1 MKKIIIVMLLLVT
14 LITPFSVYSQDREVP
29 EAIRSGMQSFSQGE
43 YEQALLHFRDVIL
56 DSSQTGYHGEAYYW
70 IARSHLA
77 QERIDKAA
85 QNIDYFT
92 ANYRNHNRYPDALYQ
107 KGRILFLQKEY
118 EKVIRQLYEYIE
130 DYPSHDY
137 NSNALFWIGE
147 SFYALGH
154 FDKAE
159 RVYTALVRDYPRS
172 YKLEAARYRKSL
184 IELKQR
190 EQNLLKL
197 LKISHEE
204 YLKALEDFQQRERFY
219 EQAISSY
226 QRRLSAASSETDN
239 EMIKQL
245 NAEINAKQSEIQRL
259 QQKLE
264 AQERSIAELQSKPES
279 GEASTETAAVFTATA
294 EQDEVQQ
301 LLELKNRAVNLKLFY
316 VEWLQQNRESNS

>member
-1 MKKIIIVMLLLVT
+1 MKKIIVMLLLVT
-14 LITPFSVYSQDREVP
+14 LITPFSVYSQEKKVP
-29 EAIRSGMQSFSQGE
+29 EAVKSGLQAFSQGE
-43 YEQALLHFRDVIL
+43 YEQALLHFRDIIL
-56 DSSQTGYHGEAYYW
+56 DSTQIGYHGEAYYW

-85 QNIDYFT
+85 QNIDYFI
-92 ANYRNHNRYPDALYQ
+92 ANYQNHNRYPDALYQ
-107 KGRILFLQKEY
+107 KGRILFLQKEH
-118 EKVIRQLYEYIE
+118 EKAIRQLYEYIE

-159 RVYTALVRDYPRS
+159 KVYTALVRDYPRS

-245 NAEINAKQSEIQRL
+245 NAELNTKQSEIRRL
-259 QQKLE
+259 QQELE
-264 AQERSIAELQSKPES
+264 AQESKIAQLQSKPEPS
-279 GEASTETAAVFTATA
+279 DRSPETTAVATDVA

>member
-1 MKKIIIVMLLLVT
+1 MKKIIVMLFLVT
-14 LITPFSVYSQDREVP
+14 LITPFSVYSQEQEIP
-29 EAIRSGMQSFSQGE
+29 EAIKSGMQAFSQGE
-43 YEQALLHFRDVIL
+43 YEQALLHFRDIIL
-56 DSSQTGYHGEAYYW
+56 DSTQTGYHGEAYYW

-85 QNIDYFT
+85 QNIDYFIT
-92 ANYRNHNRYPDALYQ
+92 NYQNHNRYPDALYQ
-107 KGRILFLQKEY
+107 KGRILFLQKEH
-118 EKVIRQLYEYIE
+118 EKAIRQLYEYIE

-159 RVYTALVRDYPRS
+159 KVYTALVRDYPRS

-204 YLKALEDFQQRERFY
+204 YLKALEDFQQREKFY

-226 QRRLSAASSETDN
+226 QRKLSAASSEKDN
-239 EMIKQL
+239 ERIKQL
-245 NAEINAKQSEIQRL
+245 NAELSAKQAEIQRL

-264 AQERSIAELQSKPES
+264 TQERSIAELKTRLDS
-279 GEASTETAAVFTATA
+279 GQGSAGTTAVSTGTA

-301 LLELKNRAVNLKLFY
+301 LLELKNEAVNIKLFY

>member
-1 MKKIIIVMLLLVT
+1 MKKIIVMLLLAT
-14 LITPFSVYSQDREVP
+14 LTTPFSVYSQEREIP
-29 EAIRSGMQSFSQGE
+29 EAVKSGLQAFSQGE
-43 YEQALLHFRDVIL
+43 YEQALLHFRNIIL
-56 DSSQTGYHGEAYYW
+56 DSTQTGYHGEAYYW

-85 QNIDYFT
+85 QNLDYFI

-107 KGRILFLQKEY
+107 KGRILFLQKEH
-118 EKVIRQLYEYIE
+118 EKAIRALYEYIE
-130 DYPSHDY
+130 NYPSHDY

-159 RVYTALVRDYPRS
+159 KVYSALVRDYPRS

-219 EQAISSY
+219 EQAISNY
-226 QRRLSAASSETDN
+226 QRKLSAARSERDN

-245 NAEINAKQSEIQRL
+245 NAELNAKQSEIQRL

-264 AQERSIAELQSKPES
+264 AQERGIAELQSKPES
-279 GEASTETAAVFTATA
+279 DDPSAEATA
-294 EQDEVQQ
+294 VSTDIAERDEVQQ
-301 LLELKNRAVNLKLFY
+301 LLELKNKALNLKLFY